1 MKMAIAEALLH
12 SHTYT
17 EYRSIVS
24 DLLSQGKST
33 GTEQS
38 EEILHYSKLNEVRMN
53 RLDRTI
59 VIAEDVIRDLLSL
72 NKQYLWLVISE
83 GWCGDAAQL
92 LPIMNKMAAIAPGVQ
107 MKVVFRDQNPV
118 LMDGFLTNGARSI
131 PKLILI
137 DSHTMNVLG
146 SWGPRPNGA
155 SELIKS
161 YKLQYGVVDETAKTE
176 LQLWYLHDKGLSTQ
190 REILQMMLDSETFY
204 LKRNI

>member
-1 MKMAIAEALLH
+1 MAIAEALLH

-107 MKVVFRDQNPV
+107 MKVVFRDQNPA

-155 SELIKS
+155 AELIKS